1 MPRALIVDDDPEIRE
16 GLAEVVGLEGFE
28 TTTAA
33 SLSEARQ
40 RLAKTRPD
48 VVLADLMLPDGKGLD
63 LLEAVE
69 DGPRPQVVLITG
81 NATVETAVE
90 ALRTGARDYLTKPVD
105 VPRLKAIL
113 ANVSRTLAMQEEIG
127 TLRGQLR
134 QLGRF
139 GPMIGNSA
147 PMQRVYDLIARVAP
161 TEAGVLVVGESGT
174 GKELVAQT
182 LHELGSRRK
191 GPFLPVNCGAVP
203 SNLIESELFGHERG
217 SFTGATQQHRG
228 FFERASG
235 GTLFL
240 DEITEMPADLQTK
253 LLRVLETGTVMRIG
267 GENPIQVNVR
277 LVAATNRSPQDAVR
291 DGKLREDLFYRLN
304 VFPIMLPPLR
314 DRGRDVDLL
323 AEHFLEKLNQAEGT
337 AKTLSIDAREA
348 LRRHS
353 WPGNVRELKNAIQR
367 AFIMSESAVGSELLG
382 VDTLAPSSSSS
393 ARNAGGLS
401 SISVGLPLD
410 EVERIMIQATL
421 EQCGGDKRRTADVLG
436 ISLKTLYN
444 RLNLYANRTVTS
456 PPE

>member
-1 MPRALIVDDDPEIRE
+1 
-16 GLAEVVGLEGFE
+16 
-28 TTTAA
+28 
-33 SLSEARQ
+33 
-40 RLAKTRPD
+40 
-48 VVLADLMLPDGKGLD
+48 
-63 LLEAVE
+63 
-69 DGPRPQVVLITG
+69 
-81 NATVETAVE
+81 
-90 ALRTGARDYLTKPVD
+90 
-105 VPRLKAIL
+105 
-113 ANVSRTLAMQEEIG
+113 
-127 TLRGQLR
+127 
-134 QLGRF
+134 
-139 GPMIGNSA
+139 
-147 PMQRVYDLIARVAP
+147 
-161 TEAGVLVVGESGT
+161 
-174 GKELVAQT
+174 
-182 LHELGSRRK
+182 
-191 GPFLPVNCGAVP
+191 
-203 SNLIESELFGHERG
+203 
-217 SFTGATQQHRG
+217 
-228 FFERASG
+228 
-235 GTLFL
+235 LFL

>member
-1 MPRALIVDDDPEIRE
+1 
-16 GLAEVVGLEGFE
+16 
-28 TTTAA
+28 
-33 SLSEARQ
+33 
-40 RLAKTRPD
+40 
-48 VVLADLMLPDGKGLD
+48 
-63 LLEAVE
+63 
-69 DGPRPQVVLITG
+69 
-81 NATVETAVE
+81 
-90 ALRTGARDYLTKPVD
+90 
-105 VPRLKAIL
+105 
-113 ANVSRTLAMQEEIG
+113 
-127 TLRGQLR
+127 
-134 QLGRF
+134 
-139 GPMIGNSA
+139 
-147 PMQRVYDLIARVAP
+147 
-161 TEAGVLVVGESGT
+161 
-174 GKELVAQT
+174 
-182 LHELGSRRK
+182 
-191 GPFLPVNCGAVP
+191 
-203 SNLIESELFGHERG
+203 
-217 SFTGATQQHRG
+217 
-228 FFERASG
+228 
-235 GTLFL
+235 
-240 DEITEMPADLQTK
+240 
-253 LLRVLETGTVMRIG
+253 LRVLETGTVMRIG